1 MMVLFKETNEGTLL
15 TEQFEPETINAIEL
29 QEAGWQ
35 SILDNFKNYVEKDI
49 S

>member
-1 MMVLFKETNEGTLL
+1 MKVLFDETNEGIVV
-15 TEQFEPETINAIEL
+15 TEQFEPENQNSIEL

-35 SILDNFKNYVEKDI
+35 NILDNFKSYVEKDI